1 LSGDARSIDA
11 VRRMTAWVRKATGD
25 DPTAIAESYKLDGT
39 VLDPAFSQ
47 AFMAPF
53 AVAAMSV
60 SAEVPGAQEWLDALW
75 AQMIATPPEGYYPD
89 SIKLQV
95 MLAMAGHWWSPTR

>member
-1 LSGDARSIDA
+1 
-11 VRRMTAWVRKATGD
+11 MTAWVRKAAGD
-25 DPTAIAESYKLDGT
+25 DPSAIAESYKLDGT
-39 VLDPAFSQ
+39 VLDPSFSL

-60 SAEVPGAQEWLDALW
+60 PADVPGAQEWVDALW
-75 AQMIATPPEGYYPD
+75 TQMVEAPPEGYYPD

-95 MLAMAGHWWSPTR
+95 MLAMTGHWWSPTR